1 MRGGLTFLESC
12 TLDGVN
18 RFYGNATDWQISQY
32 DCNGWANAGMQFSYN
47 VFGSGGVACG
57 QNALLSGNQWVNAI
71 ASIYNFHLLSCSVAS
86 ANFVPTSVAGG
97 YPATDYAGVAR
108 PRGAKLDAGA
118 YEDCS

>member
-1 MRGGLTFLESC
+1 M
-12 TLDGVN
+12 
-18 RFYGNATDWQISQY
+18 
-32 DCNGWANAGMQFSYN
+32 
-47 VFGSGGVACG
+47 FGSGGVACG
-57 QNALLSGNQWVNAI
+57 QNAVVAGNQWVNA
-71 ASIYNFHLLSCSVAS
+71 AHSTYNFHLLSCSVAS